1 MIIDAS
7 YCGIEKG
14 VDVIGAVSISSNIG
28 KDFGEIC
35 GIEHPLGVKITNDPE
50 EVISNHDMAS
60 VGYMPDIIGYIMSFC
75 KSHFSSMYFYFL
87 NRKPFDKQSSSH
99 LLWRMKV
106 QLLQLFP
113 F

>member
-1 MIIDAS
+1 MYVKMIIDAS

-60 VGYMPDIIGYIMSFC
+60 VSERAIAQLQRNFIYI
-75 KSHFSSMYFYFL
+75 
-87 NRKPFDKQSSSH
+87 
-99 LLWRMKV
+99 
-106 QLLQLFP
+106 
-113 F
+113 